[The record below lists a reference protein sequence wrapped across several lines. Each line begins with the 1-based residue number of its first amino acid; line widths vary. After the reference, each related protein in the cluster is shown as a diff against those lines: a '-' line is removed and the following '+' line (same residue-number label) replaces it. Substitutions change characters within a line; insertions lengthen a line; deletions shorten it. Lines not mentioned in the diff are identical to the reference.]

1 MAVIKTETPSN
12 DTLVVEFAEFN
23 QTVVIKQAD
32 VALLTY
38 PLEVSRD
45 VQPDPLADLEYYAG
59 KTSAAGPAMTYS
71 IYGIV
76 ASAVSESGCEAYTR
90 TEQGWQPYVRTYTQF
105 SEQQQDVY
113 TEASPFNPSY
123 TFLTGHGGFLQS
135 FTHGLTGYR
144 TRTNTFYLDPS
155 LFPQLSDGITV
166 RGMHWH
172 GARLDVS
179 VGGMNSSV
187 THVNG
192 TEPITVQ
199 LAERNPLAG
208 NYTLAPGETLTF
220 PTRRTDATLTSPGNL
235 AQCKNATSEQE
246 FVKGQFPY
254 GAIDGSNATLWSPLN
269 ASTPSTLLIDLGEP
283 FNISSLHV
291 NWGQYP
297 AETLSIRT
305 GLTAGGE
312 LTEAAASMP
321 VNVSSAFDAANALV
335 IDLAEGNQTDV
346 TLASTT
352 AARFVALEIQG
363 CATEGQ
369 LPTIAE
375 AIVR

>member
-1 MAVIKTETPSN
+1 MSVSRARTR
-12 DTLVVEFAEFN
+12 LARL
-23 QTVVIKQAD
+23 
-32 VALLTY
+32 LLTVATE
-38 PLEVSRD
+38 PE
-45 VQPDPLADLEYYAG
+45 PLADLEYYSG

-71 IYGIV
+71 NYGIV
-76 ASAVSESGCEAYTR
+76 ASAVSETGCEAHTR
-90 TEQGWQPYVRTYTQF
+90 TQQAFAPYIRTYTQF

-113 TEASPFNPSY
+113 SEASPFNPAY

-155 LFPQLSDGITV
+155 LFPQLADGVTV
-166 RGMHWH
+166 RGMHFH

-179 VGGMNSSV
+179 VGGTNSSV

-192 TEPITVQ
+192 TESITVQ
-199 LAERNPLAG
+199 LSERNPLAG
-208 NYTLAPGETLTF
+208 NYTLAPGQTLVF

-246 FVKGQFPY
+246 FVKGQFAY

-269 ASTPSTLLIDLGEP
+269 ASTPATLLIDLGEP

-291 NWGQYP
+291 NWGRYP
-297 AETLSIRT
+297 AASLGIRT

-312 LTEAAASMP
+312 LTEAVASMA
-321 VNVSSAFDAANALV
+321 VNVSSAFDPATALV
-335 IDLAEGNQTDV
+335 IDLAEGNQTEV
-346 TLASTT
+346 ALTNTT
-352 AARFVALEIQG
+352 AARYVALEIQG
-363 CATEGQ
+363 CATEGE